1 MGSPP
6 DGNRLKRRGFE
17 PDYHGPL
24 DGIVVT
30 DLSRLVAGN
39 MLSLQLADFGA
50 DVIKVESP
58 GKGDPLRAWLE
69 GGQPIYWKAYG
80 RNKKS
85 LALDLKQDA
94 GKALLLELAGKSNV
108 LIENYRPGT
117 LEKMGLS
124 PERLFERN
132 PKLIIVRVSGFGQT
146 GPYRHKPGFGSLV
159 EAMSGFAARNGFPDR
174 EPVLPPLALADMI
187 AGIQGAYGVMVALRQ
202 IEMGGGGGQ
211 IIDLS
216 LLEPMFSVLGPEPGI
231 FDKTGGRKERAGSGS
246 NTSAPRN
253 VYKTKDGHWLAL
265 SASIQSMAER
275 LFRTIGRADLI
286 DNPDFATN
294 AERIKRRP
302 EVDAIVGGWIGERT
316 RDEAMDVFDAAGV
329 TVGPVYDVDDILAD
343 PHFAEREIAV
353 RLPDEDMGDVT
364 VHGIS
369 PRLSATP
376 GDFRY
381 AAPKLGEHSREI
393 LGWLGK
399 DSGEIDGLIGAGT
412 VSGAR

>member
-94 GKALLLELAGKSNV
+94 GKALLLDLAGKSNV

-132 PKLIIVRVSGFGQT
+132 PNLIIVRVSGFGQT

-187 AGIQGAYGVMVALRQ
+187 AGMQGAYGVMVALRQ

-216 LLEPMFSVLGPEPGI
+216 LLEPMFSVLGPEPGV
-231 FDKTGGRKERAGSGS
+231 FDKTGRRKERAGSGS

-316 RDEAMDVFDAAGV
+316 RDEAMEVFDAAGV

-369 PRLSATP
+369 PRLSDTP

-381 AAPKLGEHSREI
+381 GAPKLGEHSLAI
-393 LGWLGK
+393 LEWLGK
-399 DSGEIDGLIGAGT
+399 DREAIDDLLSSGT
-412 VSGAR
+412 VAGR